1 MVAPVTWLLWLAAC
15 AGCLAIGHIL
25 GAGWPDL
32 QVRHILALEEIE
44 RLRAQLECHGFDDMP
59 DYELGDTS

>member
-1 MVAPVTWLLWLAAC
+1 MTWLLWLAAC

-32 QVRHILALEEIE
+32 QVRYVLAQEEIKRMKNE
-44 RLRAQLECHGFDDMP
+44 RDGCPHCSQNAIPE
-59 DYELGDTS
+59 ESS